1 MTNRLFTSEY
11 YYFTLAGFFA
21 CEGYLWFRWIDGR
34 ASAHGAAIH

>member
-21 CEGYLWFRWIDGR
+21 CEDTCGFVG
-34 ASAHGAAIH
+34 